1 MGTFV
6 NQTAS
11 FERAKKML
19 AEIRAAA
26 KAGDKYAIE
35 LLALYDGNNPAAI
48 WMPWPEK
55 KNEKNDGH
63 TKD

>member
-1 MGTFV
+1 MTAFV

-11 FERAKKML
+11 FEKAKKML

-35 LLALYDGNNPAAI
+35 LLALYDSNSPAAV

-55 KNEKNDGH
+55 KNGQA
-63 TKD
+63 KD